1 MRTLVEVTAH
11 PDGRLVHRA
20 EGALAVRQTGI
31 HAVHLAGTAAGPLD
45 GDEVTVILQVMAGT
59 KLSVRTVAAS
69 VVLAGTSRMVW
80 EIEVGDGAC
89 LQLTP
94 EPTVVTARA
103 DHRSEVR
110 AALHADAHLLVAERV
125 QLGRARERPGRWVG
139 LLHVDR
145 DERPLLRHQVALGPG
160 SAGYDILEAPTALLS
175 TLRVPDNAE
184 AAVRDGCT
192 VLPLAGG
199 GTLTTEL
206 APRL

>member
-11 PDGRLVHRA
+11 PDGRLVYRA

-31 HAVHLAGTAAGPLD
+31 HTVHLAGTAAGPLD
-45 GDEVTVILQVMAGT
+45 GDAVTVILRVLAGA
-59 KLSVRTVAAS
+59 KLHVRTVAAS
-69 VVLAGTSRMVW
+69 VVLAGTSRTVW
-80 EIEVGDGAC
+80 ELEVGEGAC

-110 AALHADAHLLVAERV
+110 AALHAGAHLLVTEQV
-125 QLGRARERPGRWVG
+125 QLGRVGEGPGRWVG

-145 DERPLLRHQVALGPG
+145 DERPLLRHQVGLGLG
-160 SAGYDILEAPTALLS
+160 SAGYDILEAPTALVS
-175 TLRVPDNAE
+175 TLRVPDDAE
-184 AAVRDGCT
+184 AAVRGGCA

-206 APRL
+206 RVQL

>member
-11 PDGRLVHRA
+11 PDGRLAHRA

-31 HAVHLAGTAAGPLD
+31 DAVHLAGTAAGPLD
-45 GDEVTVILQVMAGT
+45 GDSVTVILRVLAGAT
-59 KLSVRTVAAS
+59 LHVRTVAAS
-69 VVLAGTSRMVW
+69 VVLAGTSRTVW
-80 EIEVGDGAC
+80 EIEVGEGAC

-110 AALHADAHLLVAERV
+110 AALHAGADLLVAERV
-125 QLGRARERPGRWVG
+125 KLGRVGEGPGRWVG

-145 DERPLLRHQVALGPG
+145 NDRPLLRHEVRLGLG
-160 SAGYDILEAPTALLS
+160 SAGYDLLEAPTALVS
-175 TLRVPDNAE
+175 TLRVPDDAV
-184 AAVRDGCT
+184 AAVRGGC
-192 VLPLAGG
+192 VILPLAGG

-206 APRL
+206 RVQL